1 MDGRKTFG
9 KHHYSPGVK
18 RNAMNKRMLLIG
30 ASGDIGQTI
39 ALQLVEQGYTLL
51 IHYYKNRLA
60 IDELVTLSP
69 PGTIE
74 CIVQANLKTITGVEK
89 VIKQIEP
96 FEIDGMVYASGAAS
110 LGLFQDRSKE
120 HVNDMLYLHVHAPLA
135 ITQYLLPEMIRR
147 KHGHIV
153 FITSIW
159 GAVGASNEVLYS
171 TVKGAQNSF
180 IRALSKEVGPSG
192 VYVNGVS
199 PGFIDTKMNAHLSEE
214 EKRVIEQDIP
224 LQRAGTSD
232 EVAHAVSFL
241 LDERSSYIQGEIIEV
256 TGGW

>member
-1 MDGRKTFG
+1 MK
-9 KHHYSPGVK
+9 
-18 RNAMNKRMLLIG
+18 KRMLLIG
-30 ASGDIGQTI
+30 ASGDIGQSI
-39 ALQLVEQGYTLL
+39 ARQCIEQEYTLL
-51 IHYYKNRLA
+51 IHYHQNRSA
-60 IDELVTLSP
+60 IDQLVEQCTE
-69 PGTIE
+69 GTIE
-74 CIVQANLKTITGVEK
+74 RIVQADLQTIHGVERLLRM
-89 VIKQIEP
+89 IEP
-96 FEIDGMVYASGAAS
+96 FEIDGMIYASGAAS
-110 LGLFQDRSKE
+110 FGLFQDHSPE
-120 HVNDMLYLHVHAPLA
+120 HVNNMLYLHVHAPLA
-135 ITQYLLPEMIRR
+135 ITQYLLPQMVHR
-147 KHGHIV
+147 KHGDIV

-159 GAVGASNEVLYS
+159 GTIGASNEVLYS

-199 PGFIDTKMNAHLSEE
+199 PGFIDTKMNAHLSRE
-214 EKRVIEQDIP
+214 EKALIEQDVP